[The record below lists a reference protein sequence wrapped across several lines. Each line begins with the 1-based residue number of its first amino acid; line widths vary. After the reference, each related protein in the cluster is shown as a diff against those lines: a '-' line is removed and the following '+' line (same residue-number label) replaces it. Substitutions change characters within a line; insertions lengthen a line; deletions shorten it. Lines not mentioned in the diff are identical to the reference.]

1 MTEGDNKY
9 RMAGIGEILWDL
21 LPDGRQLGGSPM
33 NVVYHCNAAGINSV
47 VVSAVG
53 RDSNGKEILDLV
65 CKKGNSTSFIH
76 TLDSHPTGTVSVKLD
91 MGIPDFTIHN
101 DVAWDYIPWSN
112 ALLELAENIDAV
124 AFGSLAQRNEVSR
137 ETIRKFISN
146 MKPGSIRV
154 FDINLRQDF
163 HSREI
168 LDNSLK
174 LATILKINDEEL
186 PVLANYYNISGSDY
200 QIAKKLMEKFKLDL
214 LALTRGSKGSTLFS
228 REIISVKNA
237 PEVKIKDTVGAGDTF
252 TGVMIAGL
260 LKNKPIEEIHK
271 DAVETAAWVCSKEGG
286 TPAYEGLRL
295 KA

>member
-1 MTEGDNKY
+1 MTEGGNKY

-65 CKKGNSTSFIH
+65 VKKGNSTRFIQ

-91 MGIPDFTIHN
+91 KGIPDFTIHN
-101 DVAWDYIPWSN
+101 DVAWDYIPWN
-112 ALLELAENIDAV
+112 DELMELSKSIDAV

-137 ETIRKFISN
+137 GTIRRFISN
-146 MKPGSIRV
+146 MKPGSIRD

-163 HSREI
+163 HSIEI
-168 LDNSLK
+168 LGRSLE

-186 PVLANYYNISGSDY
+186 PVLAKYYGLSGSDY
-200 QIAKKLMEKFKLDL
+200 QVARDLMKMFNLDL
-214 LALTRGSKGSTLFS
+214 IALTRGSKGSTLFAG
-228 REIISVKNA
+228 EIISVKNA
-237 PEVKIKDTVGAGDTF
+237 PEVEIKDTVGAGDTF

-260 LKNKPIEEIHK
+260 LKNKSIEEIHK
-271 DAVETAAWVCSKEGG
+271 DAVEAAAWVCSKEGG
-286 TPAYEGLRL
+286 TPPY
-295 KA
+295 